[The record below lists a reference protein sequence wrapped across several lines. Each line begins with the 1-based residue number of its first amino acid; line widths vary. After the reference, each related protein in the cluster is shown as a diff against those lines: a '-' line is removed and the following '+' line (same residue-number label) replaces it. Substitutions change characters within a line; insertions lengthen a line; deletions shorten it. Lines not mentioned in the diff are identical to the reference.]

1 MNFIKKSIIILF
13 IPLLA
18 FTVHKYYISLTK
30 IDYIKEEKLIQITM
44 RFFIDDIENTVQ
56 NRFNILL
63 SLDTKEENIK
73 ADLFL
78 KKYISQ
84 KFKVKINNTYKN
96 FSYLGKEYK
105 NDVVFIYLE
114 MTDIE
119 YINEIEIQNT
129 MLFEDFPEQ
138 ENYIKLNINSTKK
151 TFILIKENDK
161 EMLKL

>member
-1 MNFIKKSIIILF
+1 MSLFKKSILILF

-30 IDYIKEEKLIQITM
+30 IDYIKEEKLVQITM
-44 RFFIDDIENTVQ
+44 RFFIDDMENTIQ

-63 SLDTKEENIK
+63 YLDTKEENK
-73 ADLFL
+73 KVNLFFE
-78 KKYISQ
+78 KYISQ
-84 KFKVKINNTYKN
+84 KFKIKINNSFKN
-96 FSYLGKEYK
+96 FTYLGKEYK

-114 MTDIE
+114 ITDIE
-119 YINEIEIQNT
+119 SINKIEIQIT